1 MQSYW
6 AKNIYNYAYRS
17 YTNTILVWLR
27 KKSVTH
33 DLNDITTASDM
44 QPVPPLLRKYVLV
57 YIKVEYKS
65 STDSGHVFDCAK
77 TLKTEG

>member
-1 MQSYW
+1 M
-6 AKNIYNYAYRS
+6 
-17 YTNTILVWLR
+17 LWLR

-33 DLNDITTASDM
+33 ELNDITTASDM
-44 QPVPPLLRKYVLV
+44 HPVPPLQRSKCLSRQLDVSVEYVLV